1 LTKECEGK
9 ANNIRLDQ
17 SRASCSQFAKIS
29 YSIDTTI
36 KKGLNVLLAMV
47 IMIKFKFEI
56 QTD

>member
-1 LTKECEGK
+1 MKVKQITS
-9 ANNIRLDQ
+9 DQ
-17 SRASCSQFAKIS
+17 FKVEQAVLNYAKICS
-29 YSIDTTI
+29 AIDTTI